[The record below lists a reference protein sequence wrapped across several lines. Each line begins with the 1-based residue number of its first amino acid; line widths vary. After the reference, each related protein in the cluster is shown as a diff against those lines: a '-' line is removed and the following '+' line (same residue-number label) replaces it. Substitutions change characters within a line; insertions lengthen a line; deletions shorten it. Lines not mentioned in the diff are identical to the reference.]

1 MMESNKGRLR
11 KQTTTKTANI
21 QHDTGEVI
29 DKEDRCGTEVA
40 SLVACGGQI
49 SIFLPIA
56 SFLFRDR
63 LLKNFTF

>member
-29 DKEDRCGTEVA
+29 DKEDRCGTEVP
-40 SLVACGGQI
+40 SLVDCGGQI
-49 SIFLPIA
+49 SIF
-56 SFLFRDR
+56 FYV
-63 LLKNFTF
+63 

>member
-1 MMESNKGRLR
+1 MNDLFSSNEMMESNKGRLR

-29 DKEDRCGTEVA
+29 DKEDRCGTEVP

-49 SIFLPIA
+49 SIF
-56 SFLFRDR
+56 FYV
-63 LLKNFTF
+63 